1 AAGGLA
7 ARSVLAAPPPK
18 EEEEEVAPAEDLMRE
33 HGILKR
39 ILLVYDEVGAR
50 IAGKKAFP
58 AAAVTDSAQIIRSF
72 IEGYHEKLEEEH
84 LFPRFRKKGRLVEL
98 VDTLEEQHRAGRK
111 VTDRILALT
120 AGGLKT
126 EDAKTEL
133 ATALHQFG
141 RMYAPHEAREDTVL
155 F

>member
-1 AAGGLA
+1 
-7 ARSVLAAPPPK
+7 
-18 EEEEEVAPAEDLMRE
+18 
-33 HGILKR
+33 
-39 ILLVYDEVGAR
+39 
-50 IAGKKAFP
+50 
-58 AAAVTDSAQIIRSF
+58 IRSF
-72 IEGYHEKLEEEH
+72 IDGYHEKLEEEH

-155 F
+155 FPALHDIIPRQEYEALGEDFEKKEHQLFGKEGFEGVVERVGEIEKTLGIFDLRQF